1 MKKAF
6 FIIGTAALLLIGCG
20 RAENVEEGETIAL
33 TRPESGNTVSQRITE
48 QLPQA
53 PEEVN
58 ELEEGSEEWKMIM
71 DAYAEESTPFWKQVE
86 ALMPLQWGEEIPG
99 LGTEEMFAI
108 NYGYSYPGKTGIVSD
123 LYMNGKTIKRIG
135 GGARL
140 SEKFEEED
148 FQGPTEWITE
158 DIEMEEIEGVHTK
171 LHGIFVSK
179 GEGELHYWLESPSGE
194 ILWDY
199 TKGQGCQQVFSDV
212 DMTEEGTYR
221 MYLQIQSGSP
231 FRSWGQFELYSFT
244 EEANEKA
251 DEEYAALHGSAAE

>member
-48 QLPQA
+48 QLPQV
-53 PEEVN
+53 PEEAK
-58 ELEEGSEEWKMIM
+58 ELEEGQRGM
-71 DAYAEESTPFWKQVE
+71 DGNHEGLLGRVHAILE
-86 ALMPLQWGEEIPG
+86 AGRSADAAAMGEEIPG
-99 LGTEEMFAI
+99 LGTEESIAAW
-108 NYGYSYPGKTGIVSD
+108 NGNSYPSSTFILSD
-123 LYMNGKTIKRIG
+123 LYGNGKTIKRIG
-135 GGARL
+135 GGGRL
-140 SEKFEEED
+140 SGKFEETD
-148 FQGPTEWITE
+148 FQEPTVWITE
-158 DIEMEEIEGVHTK
+158 DMRWDRSREFIPSSTES
-171 LHGIFVSK
+171 FSAK
-179 GEGELHYWLESPSGE
+179 GRGEQRYWLESPSGE

-231 FRSWGQFELYSFT
+231 FPSCGQFELYSFT

-251 DEEYAALHGSAAE
+251 DEEYAALH

>member
-48 QLPQA
+48 QLPQV
-53 PEEVN
+53 PEEAK
-58 ELEEGSEEWKMIM
+58 ELEEGSEEWMAIM
-71 DAYAEESTPFWKQVE
+71 KAYWEESTPFWKQVE

-99 LGTEEMFAI
+99 LGTEESIAAW
-108 NYGYSYPGKTGIVSD
+108 NGNSYPSSTFILSD
-123 LYMNGKTIKRIG
+123 LYGNGKTIKRIG
-135 GGARL
+135 GGGRL
-140 SEKFEEED
+140 SGKFEETD
-148 FQGPTEWITE
+148 FQEPTVWITE
-158 DIEMEEIEGVHTK
+158 DIEMGQIEGVHTK
-171 LHGIFVSK
+171 LHGIFFSE
-179 GEGELHYWLESPSGE
+179 GEGEQRYWLESPSGE

-231 FRSWGQFELYSFT
+231 FPSCGQFELYSFT

-251 DEEYAALHGSAAE
+251 DEEYAALH

>member
-1 MKKAF
+1 MEKFA
-6 FIIGTAALLLIGCG
+6 IGLVLGAIGGALVAANSCKMRMLVRKGQ
-20 RAENVEEGETIAL
+20 EEI
-33 TRPESGNTVSQRITE
+33 RQRLDE
-48 QLPQA
+48 MMN
-53 PEEVN
+53 EEVK
-58 ELEEGSEEWKMIM
+58 ELEQGSEEWMAVMKE
-71 DAYAEESTPFWKQVE
+71 YWEESTPLWQQVE

-108 NYGYSYPGKTGIVSD
+108 NYGYSDPGTTGIVSD

-135 GGARL
+135 GAGRA

-158 DIEMEEIEGVHTK
+158 DIEMGQIEGAHTK
-171 LHGIFVSK
+171 LHGIFSSE
-179 GEGELHYWLESPSGE
+179 GEGEQRSWLEGPSGE

-231 FRSWGQFELYSFT
+231 FPSCGQFELYSFT

-251 DEEYAALHGSAAE
+251 GRKW

>member
-1 MKKAF
+1 
-6 FIIGTAALLLIGCG
+6 
-20 RAENVEEGETIAL
+20 
-33 TRPESGNTVSQRITE
+33 
-48 QLPQA
+48 
-53 PEEVN
+53 
-58 ELEEGSEEWKMIM
+58 MI
-71 DAYAEESTPFWKQVE
+71 
-86 ALMPLQWGEEIPG
+86 
-99 LGTEEMFAI
+99 
-108 NYGYSYPGKTGIVSD
+108 D
-123 LYMNGKTIKRIG
+123 LYGNLKDVRYIG
-135 GGARL
+135 GGGRL

-148 FQGPTEWITE
+148 FQGPTVWMTE

-251 DEEYAALHGSAAE
+251 DEEYAALH